1 MRAEGYPY
9 FRDKSTKKL
18 HHLPDFSVDNVL
30 DIDFEQLRD
39 LGIKHVLFDLDLTIR
54 KTHAKE
60 IEAEIIT
67 YLVELH
73 HRGTIKSLNLATNNV
88 HNMARFSQPLGAQV
102 FQPFTKKG
110 KLVRKPHKAYF
121 EKIISALDAD
131 PSEIVMIGD
140 KASVDVLGGNR
151 VGMWTILVSPQ
162 GKDLLHDRLLLIRF
176 REKRLLKAARALAE
190 EIQNTK

>member
-18 HHLPDFSVDNVL
+18 HHLPDFSVDSVL
-30 DIDFEQLRD
+30 DIDFSQLRD

-54 KTHAKE
+54 KTGAKE

-67 YLVELH
+67 YLVDLH
-73 HRGTIKSLNLATNNV
+73 HQGIIKSLNLATNNM
-88 HNMARFSQPLGAQV
+88 HNMSRFSQPLGAQV
-102 FQPFTKKG
+102 FQPFYKKG

-121 EKIISALDAD
+121 DKIIETLEAD
-131 PSEIVMIGD
+131 PNEIVMIGD
-140 KASVDVLGGNR
+140 KATVDVAGGNR
-151 VGMWTILVSPQ
+151 SGMWTILVSPQ
-162 GKDLLHDRLLLIRF
+162 GKDLIHDRLLFIRF

-190 EIQNTK
+190 EIQAK